1 MKRLLSIAVL
11 ILAVVAIAQADWVS
25 VYGPKPLGYQLSATQ
40 RIKGTQAC
48 TLSIPI
54 SVVANAKWLV
64 FRVRADSVTD
74 SVPSLQASFGYKS
87 LLTGSAWVNTSFATA
102 DAGDTILPLDGDI
115 YDTLLTQTVLLPHYS
130 TLWSITGATCRI
142 IFTGKR
148 AFQSAKACSAAV
160 YVKK

>member
-1 MKRLLSIAVL
+1 MKRILTIAVL
-11 ILAVVAIAQADWVS
+11 VLAVASLAQADWVN

-48 TLSIPI
+48 TLAIPI
-54 SVVANAKWLV
+54 SVVTGAKWLR
-64 FRVRADSVTD
+64 FRVRADSVVD
-74 SVPSLQASFGYKS
+74 SLPDLQASFGFKS

-102 DAGDTILPLDGDI
+102 DAGDTIVPLDGDI
-115 YDTLLTQTVLLPHYS
+115 YDTLLTQTVLLPDYS
-130 TLWSITGATCRI
+130 TLWSIPGATCRI